1 MECNRR
7 GRHGVAKQGKIV
19 DYLAQ
24 NGFKTGARWSDTDK
38 ENLEFSVLADF
49 DDVAWISINKFGC
62 LAQIEIRQTTPK
74 PAITNNTVITN
85 VKAKKAGIIVSV
97 TALGGWQAVEP
108 ERPSRPVI
116 CLFRAFM
123 RAAKTRQKIILPTL
137 TALCLQKR
145 RKKSPSILPVSKR
158 RSHISVLKAIKLC
171 AFSVCVCRFMQ

>member
-1 MECNRR
+1 MQ
-7 GRHGVAKQGKIV
+7 QGKIV

-49 DDVAWISINKFGC
+49 DDVAWISINKLGC

-108 ERPSRPVI
+108 GEAVSPGDLLISGVYEGGEN
-116 CLFRAFM
+116 
-123 RAAKTRQKIILPTL
+123 AAKIILPTL
-137 TALCLQKR
+137 TAPCLQKR

-171 AFSVCVCRFMQ
+171 AFSACVCRFIQ